1 MKKTDIIFLS
11 VLAALALVCVV
22 KFIPDKSAFL
32 TEVLAGTVKI
42 GVREAQKDFFSEHL
56 SLKRLINNE
65 IGNPLKV
72 PPEEEEEEIIDLS
85 VTDEDIT
92 EYMEKAR
99 QKAKNTA
106 AAGKVVERTIDNM
119 TGQVSSGS
127 IKVQNRKEK
136 KIDIDKILDEG
147 ASLSIK
153 DKSKPTVLIYH
164 SHTHESFVA
173 LEGGK
178 YYKGETTQ
186 SSNKSE
192 NVVRVGDAIVEQL
205 EKAGFNVIHDTDFH
219 DDDYNHSYEHS
230 GKKIDRILKK
240 YPSVDVTVDI
250 HRDSVGV
257 EGDKKAR
264 TSLVRE
270 INGKKAAQIMII
282 TGCEE
287 NFIKDFPNWYDNLHF
302 ALGLQKQFASDFPGL
317 ARPLY
322 FADRRYDMY
331 KTKNSV
337 LIEVG
342 SDGNTLEQA
351 VYSGK
356 MVGVTLANYLEQY
369 VQK

>member
-1 MKKTDIIFLS
+1 MKKTDIIFFS
-11 VLAALALVCVV
+11 VLIALALVCVIR
-22 KFIPDKSAFL
+22 FIPDKSMFL
-32 TEVLAGTVKI
+32 TELLAGTVKI
-42 GVREAQKDFFSEHL
+42 GVSGAQKNFVSEHL

-65 IGNPLKV
+65 IGNPLKA
-72 PPEEEEEEIIDLS
+72 PPEEEKEEINDLT
-85 VTDEDIT
+85 VTDEDVL
-92 EYMEKAR
+92 EYMAKAR
-99 QKAKNTA
+99 KKSKTTA
-106 AAGKVVERTIDNM
+106 SAGKVVERTIDNM
-119 TGQVSSGS
+119 AGQVSSGS
-127 IKVQNRKEK
+127 IKVQNRTDK
-136 KIDIDKILDEG
+136 KINIEKILNEG
-147 ASLSIK
+147 ASLKIT

-186 SSNKSE
+186 SSDKSQ
-192 NVVRVGDAIVEQL
+192 NIVRVGDAIVEQL
-205 EKAGFNVIHDTDFH
+205 EMAGFNVIHDTSFH

-230 GKKIDRILKK
+230 GKKMDEILKK
-240 YPSVDVTVDI
+240 YPSIDVTVDI

-257 EGDKKAR
+257 EGDSKAR

-302 ALGLQKQFASDFPGL
+302 ALGLQRQFVNDFPGL